1 MLCTGLSAVIG
12 SCGMSAMCLPRTF
25 ASALGLPRMSVSPNF
40 AEPDSTARSSESSPR
55 MPIAVV
61 DLPDPDSP
69 MIVTVSP
76 ASMQNETPS
85 TARTTPSAV
94 MSSICRSSTRSR

>member
-1 MLCTGLSAVIG
+1 
-12 SCGMSAMCLPRTF
+12 
-25 ASALGLPRMSVSPNF
+25 
-40 AEPDSTARSSESSPR
+40 

-85 TARTTPSAV
+85 TARTTPCCGDQFDLQVVDS
-94 MSSICRSSTRSR
+94 